1 MLFQVVERY
10 YEQMV
15 CFESAEESKLSSFK
29 YQVYVKLKFLPMLLC
44 CD

>member
-1 MLFQVVERY
+1 MLFQVVEWY

-15 CFESAEESKLSSFK
+15 CFESAEESKLSNFK